1 MFIRIDVALQDL
13 TPIMCSAIMVLR
25 IPETWKLPMLLNP
38 TNDWNGVKRLNDW
51 NVWNGPVPVMNG
63 ALAIE
68 RLERVRHFP

>member
-1 MFIRIDVALQDL
+1 
-13 TPIMCSAIMVLR
+13 
-25 IPETWKLPMLLNP
+25 MLLNP